1 MHPVVRTRERAWA
14 RPRPERVVTGA
25 LGPGRVEAIGVLRTS
40 AQLLLHRLPQ
50 LTDRVVALIEQHEPS
65 YRAPSVDAEAF
76 WDEVNRSLR
85 HNVGCLIRPRELAE
99 SARRC
104 SWRIGAERAREGLPL
119 DAMLHAFRLG
129 GGAVWQELIDTA
141 SARDPESMRLL
152 VHVAGDVWNF
162 VDEHCSLAAESYR
175 RTEREMTWRRDN
187 RLRLMTE
194 ALLDG
199 TARVSELPDIAA
211 TLGLP
216 EHARYAVAAVTGPGR
231 EALRCAAESPRLIWH
246 QSEGTDLVIAQL
258 TEGGAESLAEDLAP
272 VPDAPAVRIGVSPAT
287 EGLTGIG
294 EARSLAEKA
303 LATCAADGE
312 VALLHD
318 QLAAALLVSSPDLG
332 RVLTERVL
340 GPILRLDTTERDLL
354 LDTLT
359 AWLECDASAQRAGE
373 RLSCHRNTVLNR
385 LRRCEKLTG
394 RSLSSPREAA
404 ELSLALTARRVL
416 SVN

>member
-1 MHPVVRTRERAWA
+1 VVPGTG
-14 RPRPERVVTGA
+14 TGA
-25 LGPGRVEAIGVLRTS
+25 LTPGRAEAIGVLRTS

-50 LTDRVVALIEQHEPS
+50 LTDQVVALIEEHEPS
-65 YRAPSVDAEAF
+65 YCAPSVDSEGF

-85 HNVGCLIRPRELAE
+85 NNVGCLIRPRELAE

-104 SWRIGAERAREGLPL
+104 SWRIGAERARQGLPL

-129 GGAVWQELIDTA
+129 GGVVWQQLIDTA

-216 EHARYAVAAVTGPGR
+216 ERGQYAVAAVTGPGR
-231 EALRCAAESPRLIWH
+231 DALRTATQDQRLVWH
-246 QSEGTDLVIAQL
+246 QADGTDLVIARLGDGGPETLAKDL
-258 TEGGAESLAEDLAP
+258 TPAAG
-272 VPDAPAVRIGVSPAT
+272 APAVRIGISPAT
-287 EGLTGIG
+287 DGLTGIG

-303 LATCAADGE
+303 LLTCAADGQ

-332 RVLTERVL
+332 QVLTERVL
-340 GPILRLDTTERDLL
+340 GAILRLDTAERDLL

-359 AWLECDASAQRAGE
+359 AWLDCDASAQRAGE

-416 SVN
+416 SPS

>member
-14 RPRPERVVTGA
+14 RTRPERVVTGG
-25 LGPGRVEAIGVLRTS
+25 LTPGRAEAIGVLRTS

-50 LTDRVVALIEQHEPS
+50 LTDQVVAVIEEHEPS
-65 YRAPSVDAEAF
+65 YRASSVDAEGF

-85 HNVGCLIRPRELAE
+85 NNVGCLIRPRELAE

-104 SWRIGAERAREGLPL
+104 SWRIGAERARQGLPL

-129 GGAVWQELIDTA
+129 GGVVWQELIDTA

-152 VHVAGDVWNF
+152 VHVAGDVWSF

-216 EHARYAVAAVTGPGR
+216 ERARYAVAAVTGPGR
-231 EALRCAAESPRLIWH
+231 DALRCATAELPLVWH
-246 QSEGTDLVIAQL
+246 QGELTDLVIAQL
-258 TEGGAESLAEDLAP
+258 TEGGPETLAGELTPA
-272 VPDAPAVRIGVSPAT
+272 PDAPMIRVGISPAT

-294 EARSLAEKA
+294 GAGGGGARGPPPRARPRGA
-303 LATCAADGE
+303 GPPPAR
-312 VALLHD
+312 
-318 QLAAALLVSSPDLG
+318 AAARG
-332 RVLTERVL
+332 RPPRQGVARR
-340 GPILRLDTTERDLL
+340 GPRDLRGPGIDQSQGTGAL
-354 LDTLT
+354 
-359 AWLECDASAQRAGE
+359 QRC
-373 RLSCHRNTVLNR
+373 L
-385 LRRCEKLTG
+385 
-394 RSLSSPREAA
+394 REA
-404 ELSLALTARRVL
+404 VL
-416 SVN
+416 EPER